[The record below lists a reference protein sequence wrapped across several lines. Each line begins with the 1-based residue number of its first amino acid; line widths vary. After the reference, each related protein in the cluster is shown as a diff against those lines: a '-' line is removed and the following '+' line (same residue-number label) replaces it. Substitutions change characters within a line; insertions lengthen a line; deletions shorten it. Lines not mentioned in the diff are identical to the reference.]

1 MGLGFKGQLG
11 RNEECNQKLV
21 GMSDARFIKEGGWS
35 FLGNTFD
42 DKDEENISD
51 DKDSA
56 FEVSDIYEELSP
68 DSGLESYNE
77 DALNDSG
84 SGSDSFGGDGSSFS
98 DALDWPTIRRRSRR
112 FALMSAKIVFS
123 VCVYI

>member
-21 GMSDARFIKEGGWS
+21 GMSDARPYEFIKEGGWS

-98 DALDWPTIRRRSRR
+98 DALDWSNQERE
-112 FALMSAKIVFS
+112 AAKANNQKKKQK
-123 VCVYI
+123 VCLN